1 MEKKLVLLTTNK
13 YALYDYKKYGVL
25 FIVMCRFNGIQRVV
39 YGVGICFS
47 QIMHYDTLLGAFK

>member
-47 QIMHYDTLLGAFK
+47 QNYAL